1 MVSRLIH
8 GGRISLSVGLIGVAV
23 SFVLGITLGS
33 ISGYFG
39 GITDNIVQRGMEFLR
54 SIPTIPLWMGLAAAL
69 PITWDPL
76 FVYFLVTLLLSLI
89 GWTYVARTVR
99 GRFLSIKNEDFV
111 LAARFCGTSEAK
123 IITRHMLPSMT
134 SYIIAALTLAVPDMI
149 LGETALS
156 FLGLAF
162 ARRSFPGACCCRTRR
177 TCARLHRRPGCWRRV
192 LPSSSSCSPSTSWRR
207 PARRSRSLQQMSS
220 AMAGENPKPIIE
232 IENLKVHFKM
242 REGVVKAVDGVNL
255 SLMPG
260 EVLGV
265 VGESGSGKS
274 VTVRTIM
281 QLLPKIASIADGK
294 VLFNDNGTTTDI
306 AKLAKNSR
314 DMRALRGGKI
324 GMIFQEPMTALS
336 PVHTI
341 GHQVMTPI
349 LLHTGLSKREAEQRA
364 KETLDMV
371 RLPRIEEMMRSYPH
385 PAFRRHAPARHDC
398 HCAGLSPEG
407 ADRRRA
413 NDSPRRDDRSAD
425 PRSPEGVEARAWH
438 VDRLHHA

>member
-1 MVSRLIH
+1 MTETTLNDMQDVETGTGREERVYQATPAQLMWWRFKRHKVAMLSGIILIAAYLIVALAEFVAPYDAFEANSRSTLQPPQAIHFFDEQGSFRGPFVYGFKRGRDPVTMRPIYVADTTKVIPINFFVRGQAYKFWGLFEGNLHLYGTTGPDRINLLGTDTLGRDMVSRLIH

-156 FLGLAF
+156 FLGLGLRPPVVSWGVLLQDAQNLRTI
-162 ARRSFPGACCCRTRR
+162 AQAPWLLAPGA
-177 TCARLHRRPGCWRRV
+177 AIVIIV
-192 LPSSSSCSPSTSWRR
+192 L
-207 PARRSRSLQQMSS
+207 AFNFL
-220 AMAGENPKPIIE
+220 G
-232 IENLKVHFKM
+232 
-242 REGVVKAVDGVNL
+242 DGL
-255 SLMPG
+255 
-260 EVLGV
+260 
-265 VGESGSGKS
+265 
-274 VTVRTIM
+274 
-281 QLLPKIASIADGK
+281 
-294 VLFNDNGTTTDI
+294 
-306 AKLAKNSR
+306 R
-314 DMRALRGGKI
+314 DA
-324 GMIFQEPMTALS
+324 
-336 PVHTI
+336 
-341 GHQVMTPI
+341 
-349 LLHTGLSKREAEQRA
+349 
-364 KETLDMV
+364 
-371 RLPRIEEMMRSYPH
+371 
-385 PAFRRHAPARHDC
+385 
-398 HCAGLSPEG
+398 
-407 ADRRRA
+407 
-413 NDSPRRDDRSAD
+413 AD
-425 PRSPEGVEARAWH
+425 PYSK
-438 VDRLHHA
+438 